1 MSQAFV
7 CGNGE
12 SRKGINLDHLKNY
25 GKVFACNAVYRHYKP
40 DYLIAVD
47 VKMILEINQH
57 KWQYDNEVWTN
68 PNKAYNGM
76 VNLNFFN
83 PSKGWSSGP
92 TALWMASEKGFDTI
106 YMLGMDFRG
115 RVDDKGQYSK
125 VNNIFRDTQNYKKS
139 HDPATYFGNW
149 ERQTLTT
156 IRNNPNKR
164 YIRVIEDDDNFIPKH
179 LKDLSN
185 LEHMKKS
192 DFKEKFE
199 IFRASPQNTSF

>member
-1 MSQAFV
+1 MTQAFV

-12 SRKGINLDHLKNY
+12 SRKGINLDYLKNY
-25 GKVFACNAVYRHYKP
+25 GKVYACNAVYRHYRP

-76 VNLNFFN
+76 INFHFFN

-92 TALWMASEKGFDTI
+92 TALWMASEHGHDTI
-106 YMLGMDFRG
+106 YLLGMDFRG
-115 RVDDKGQYSK
+115 RMDDKGQFSK

-139 HDPATYFGNW
+139 WDPATYFGNW

-156 IRNNPNKR
+156 IRNNPDKR
-164 YIRVIEDDDNFIPKH
+164 YIRVIEDNDEFVPKH

>member
-12 SRKGINLDHLKNY
+12 SRKGINLDYLKNY
-25 GKVFACNAVYRHYKP
+25 GKVYACNAVYRHYKP
-40 DYLIAVD
+40 DYLVAVD

-57 KWQYDNEVWTN
+57 KWQYDNQVWTN

-92 TALWMASEKGFDTI
+92 TALWMASSHGYETV

-115 RVDDKGQYSK
+115 RPDDKGQYSR
-125 VNNIFRDTQNYKKS
+125 VNNMFRDTQNYKRS
-139 HDPATYFGNW
+139 TDSATYFGNW

-156 IRNNPNKR
+156 IKNNPKIR
-164 YIRVIEDDDNFIPKH
+164 YIRVLEQEGDFIPKH
-179 LKDLSN
+179 LKDLDN
-185 LEHMKKS
+185 LEHIS
-192 DFKEKFE
+192 IAEFKNQFE
-199 IFRASPQNTSF
+199 LS